1 MTLDGAAAGLLD
13 TLLEAKKRSS
23 SGSIRVGRMMSQ
35 HGEDWR
41 ECLDFH
47 LDGRWEDKDQVL
59 SPGDH
64 IRVFLQPSD
73 GLAARISRRLAY
85 LEHEDANRWIARPM
99 RSEAAIEFPFALQF
113 TAEFHACED
122 RLARSFM
129 LPGGKPVN
137 GGQ

>member
-35 HGEDWR
+35 HGEAWR

-73 GLAARISRRLAY
+73 GLADRISGRLAY
-85 LEHEDANRWIARPM
+85 LEHADANRSEEQTSELQSLM
-99 RSEAAIEFPFALQF
+99 RISYAVICLKKKRN
-113 TAEFHACED
+113 TT
-122 RLARSFM
+122 RT
-129 LPGGKPVN
+129 
-137 GGQ
+137 